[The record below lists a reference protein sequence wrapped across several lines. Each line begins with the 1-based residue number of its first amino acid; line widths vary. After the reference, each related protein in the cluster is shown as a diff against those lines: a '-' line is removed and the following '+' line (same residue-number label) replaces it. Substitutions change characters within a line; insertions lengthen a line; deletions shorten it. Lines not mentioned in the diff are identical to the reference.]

1 MRYTIKWTLRSV
13 KDINR
18 MTVHTYYGLTRAEA
32 VHQASVC
39 VQHGK
44 EYSDEWYMSINIYPE
59 DDE

>member
-1 MRYTIKWTLRSV
+1 
-13 KDINR
+13 